1 LQEQDIR
8 EIVGSMTLREKA
20 GQLRQKLYGFSSY
33 VKNEDG
39 SVEPSEAFTDEVE
52 KCQGL
57 GFLYGLLRS
66 DPWSKKD
73 YGTGLTGV
81 LAPKT
86 YNMLQSYVME
96 HSRFNIPMLVSS
108 ECPHGNQILDGYLL
122 PVNLAAG
129 ASFNPELLQKAAS
142 VSGKQLRTAGTQMA
156 LMSMLDVLRDPRW
169 GRSEECYSEDPF
181 LTARMASAAVKGM
194 QSSGIS
200 CCAKHFAA
208 QGQTTGGVNAS
219 SALIGENEFREIHM
233 PAAVSA
239 VSAGCDAVMAAYN
252 DIDGVPCHAN
262 EKLLRGILRDEIGF
276 NGLIMADGVALDR
289 LTCFTG
295 SDEESAAAAL
305 RAGIDVGLWDSA
317 YDHLEEAVEKDEGLN
332 VLLDEAVF
340 RILML
345 KNKAGLFD
353 EPFVPENDSYVSCIS
368 HDDIE
373 TDLELAE
380 ESVVLLKNDNVLPLK
395 KGQHVA
401 VTGPAAG
408 DIYRMCGD
416 YTPYLRDGS
425 YCTILQGLV
434 ESGCVDAE
442 YIDDVNDIKYFKDEA
457 KDRFDAIILC
467 IGGSSSRFDGANFD
481 SNGAALDTSG
491 LKMDCGE
498 GVDLSS
504 IELDKHQYELVRS
517 AASLGIPVITIVVAG
532 RPYALK
538 DIPDSSDSLI
548 YSFYPGPF
556 GGRAI
561 SDILTG
567 VSSPSGIL
575 PVSIP
580 FSADQLPVYYNYR
593 ISYEAMKYADRKS
606 DKPMYTFGYG
616 LSYSKFEYSDI
627 VKSCDDSKK
636 VSIQFN
642 VKNTGDMDSLDTVL
656 LYVRKRGMVEHKII
670 VPRNRELSGFTK
682 LRLAVGEEQKIEI
695 QTQYTEDEIEKIIL
709 SDGRG
714 DIISI

>member
-1 LQEQDIR
+1 MQETDIR
-8 EIVGSMTLREKA
+8 EIVESMTLKEKA

-33 VKNEDG
+33 VKNDDG
-39 SVEPSEAFTDEVE
+39 SVEPSEAFIDEVE

-66 DPWSKKD
+66 DPWSKRD
-73 YGTGLTGV
+73 YGTGIAGA

-122 PVNLAAG
+122 PVNLAVG
-129 ASFNPELLQKAAS
+129 ASFNPRLLQEAAS
-142 VSGKQLRTAGTQMA
+142 VSGKQLKAAGTQMA

-181 LTARMASAAVKGM
+181 LTAIMASAAVKGM
-194 QSSGIS
+194 QSAGVS

-233 PAAVSA
+233 PGAVAAVK
-239 VSAGCDAVMAAYN
+239 AGCDAIMAAYN
-252 DIDGVPCHAN
+252 DIDGIPCHAN
-262 EKLLRGILRDEIGF
+262 ERLLRGTLRDEIGF
-276 NGLIMADGVALDR
+276 NGLIMADGVAIDR

-305 RAGIDVGLWDSA
+305 RAGVDVGLWDEA
-317 YDHLEEAVEKDEGLN
+317 YDHLEEAVQNDGDLN
-332 VLLDEAVF
+332 KLLDEAVY

-345 KNKAGLFD
+345 KKEMGLFD
-353 EPFVPENDSYVSCIS
+353 DPFVIENDSYVSCITQEN
-368 HDDIE
+368 IE
-373 TDLELAE
+373 TDRELAE
-380 ESVVLLKNDNVLPLK
+380 ESIVLLKNDNALPIK
-395 KGQHVA
+395 KGNRVA
-401 VTGPAAG
+401 VTGPAAR

-416 YTPYLRDGS
+416 YTPYLRNGS
-425 YCTILQGLV
+425 FCTILQGLD
-434 ESGCVDAE
+434 ESENIDVKYIENIDAE
-442 YIDDVNDIKYFKDEA
+442 A
-457 KDRFDAIILC
+457 ADRFDAIILC
-467 IGGSSSRFDGANFD
+467 IGGTSSRFEGANFD
-481 SNGAALDTSG
+481 SNGAAIDTSG

-504 IELDKHQYELVRS
+504 IELDIHQYELVDQ
-517 AASLGIPVITIVVAG
+517 AAELGIPVITIVVAG
-532 RPYALK
+532 RPYALR
-538 DIPDSSDSLI
+538 DIPNKSDALI

-556 GGRAI
+556 GGRAMAR
-561 SDILTG
+561 ILTG
-567 VSSPSGIL
+567 ISSPSGIL

-580 FSADQLPVYYNYR
+580 FSSDQLPVYYNYR
-593 ISYEAMKYADRKS
+593 ISYEAMKYADRES
-606 DKPMYTFGYG
+606 DTPRYSFGYG
-616 LSYSKFEYSDI
+616 LSYSRFEYRDI
-627 VKSCDDSKK
+627 VKKYDVDKNI
-636 VSIQFN
+636 SIQFK

-656 LYVRKRGMVEHKII
+656 LFVRKRGMESHKII
-670 VPRNRELSGFTK
+670 VPRDKELSGFVK
-682 LRLAVGEEQKIEI
+682 LSLNIGEEQEIEI
-695 QTQYTEDEIEKIIL
+695 PTHCKDNEIEMMIL

-714 DIISI
+714 DILKI